1 MNSHIITIG
10 DEILVGQTV
19 DTNSTY
25 IAQQLNSIGVAVS
38 EIQSIKD
45 DESAIKNALFNA
57 LKKNKLIIITGGL
70 GPTNDDITKNVL
82 TNYFN
87 DELVLYPNVLERI
100 QSYFK
105 KFNKPFLEV
114 NKHQAMLPKHA
125 KIIDN
130 DLGTAPGMW
139 WTTEG
144 DKEVISLPGVPY
156 EMKGLI
162 NKIIPE
168 LQAKYQLGE
177 LFHHTILF
185 QGIGEAKLAD
195 LLKDKEAEIRQKGIT
210 VSYLPSV
217 GQVKLRLTG
226 KQIQKNYILDQLKQI
241 QQDFIKYCFGEQDE
255 TLEEVLG
262 QLLLKTKSTLGTVES
277 CTGGALAAKIV
288 SVPGSSAYYHGSF
301 ISYTNTLK
309 HKLVGVDKNLIEQ
322 HGAVSQPVVESMAK
336 NGVKKFGV
344 DYCISTSG
352 IAGPTGGTTQKPVGT
367 IWIGLASK
375 DKVWSKVFHFGH
387 TRQRNIE
394 STVYYAMNFLRRII
408 LEIE

>member
-1 MNSHIITIG
+1 MNTHIITIG

-25 IAQQLNSIGVAVS
+25 IAQQLNSIGIAVA

-45 DESAIKNALFNA
+45 DESAIKDALSKS
-57 LKKNKLIIITGGL
+57 LKKNNLIIITGGL

-82 TNYFN
+82 THYFN
-87 DELVLYPNVLERI
+87 DKLVLYPDVLERI
-100 QSYFK
+100 QSFFK
-105 KFNKPFLEV
+105 KFNKPFLDV
-114 NKHQAMLPKHA
+114 NQQQAMLPKKA

-130 DLGTAPGMW
+130 DLGTASGMW
-139 WTTEG
+139 WTTEDG
-144 DKEVISLPGVPY
+144 KEIISLPGVPY

-168 LQAKYQLGE
+168 LQTKYQLGE

-185 QGIGEAKLAD
+185 QGIGETKLAD
-195 LLKDKEAEIRQKGIT
+195 ILKDKETEIRKKGIT

-217 GQVKLRLTG
+217 SQVKLRLTG
-226 KQIQKNYILDQLKQI
+226 KQTQKTYILNQLKQI
-241 QQDFIKYCFGEQDE
+241 QQYLVKYCFGEQDE

-262 QLLLKTKSTLGTVES
+262 QLLIKSKYTLGTVES
-277 CTGGALAAKIV
+277 CTGGALASKIV
-288 SVPGSSAYYHGSF
+288 SVSGSSVYYHGSF

-336 NGVKKFGV
+336 NGVKKLGV

-352 IAGPTGGTTQKPVGT
+352 IAGPTGGTPQKPVGT
-367 IWIGLASK
+367 VWVGIASK
-375 DKVWSKVFHFGH
+375 EKVWSKVFHFGH

-408 LEIE
+408 LEME